1 MIHVRVAAIA
11 LDTTGQHVVLLK
23 PEETT
28 QDVNLILP
36 IWIGRQ
42 EASSI
47 LAAIEGAETPRPL
60 VHELIVS
67 MLDSL
72 SAEVTE
78 VTVTELSEG
87 TFYAEIAI
95 EVGDDSFTI
104 DARPSDA
111 IAIASRAGVDIFV
124 AEDVLAE
131 AGVEDQITEDREPMT
146 EEQIEEFSKFL
157 EDVDPEDFRE

>member
-23 PEETT
+23 PDDGLVEN
-28 QDVNLILP
+28 NLILP

-60 VHELIVS
+60 VHELFVS

-72 SAEVTE
+72 SAEVTR
-78 VTVTELSEG
+78 VSVTELTDG
-87 TFYAEIAI
+87 TFFAEIA
-95 EVGDDSFTI
+95 VTAGGDSFTI

-124 AEDVLAE
+124 AETVLIE
-131 AGVEDQITEDREPMT
+131 AGVEDQVTGVEERMS
-146 EEQIEEFSKFL
+146 EEQIAEFTQFL
-157 EDVDPEDFRE
+157 EDVNPEDFKE

>member
-11 LDTTGQHVVLLK
+11 LDTSGQHVVLLK
-23 PEETT
+23 PDDPTPEL
-28 QDVNLILP
+28 NLMLP

-47 LAAIEGAETPRPL
+47 LSAIEGAETPRPL

-72 SAEVTE
+72 SAAVTK

-87 TFYAEIAI
+87 TFYAEITI
-95 EVGDDSFTI
+95 TTTTESFTI

-111 IAIASRAGVDIFV
+111 IAIASRAGVGIYV
-124 AEDVLAE
+124 AEEVLSE
-131 AGVEDQITEDREPMT
+131 AGVEDHITEEREPMT
-146 EEQIEEFSKFL
+146 EDQIDEFTQFL
-157 EDVDPEDFRE
+157 EDVNPEDFKE

>member
-1 MIHVRVAAIA
+1 MIHVKVAAIA

-23 PEETT
+23 PEEASPEH
-28 QDVNLILP
+28 NLILP

-67 MLDSL
+67 MLDAL
-72 SAEVTE
+72 SAEVTR

-87 TFYAEIAI
+87 TFYAEISVNA
-95 EVGDDSFTI
+95 EGDTFTI

-111 IAIASRAGVDIFV
+111 IAIASRAGVNIFV
-124 AEDVLAE
+124 AEEVLTE
-131 AGVEDQITEDREPMT
+131 AGVEDQITGERESMT
-146 EEQIEEFSKFL
+146 EEQIEEFSRFL
-157 EDVDPEDFRE
+157 EDVNPEDFRE